1 MITKQEAVLNELR
14 IRPSTVSELVD
25 KFWPNITYA
34 HIRTMTSRLYKEGI
48 LEVASVEQAPMPQGG
63 SKEVYRYMVT
73 DTVHTDEDILPV
85 RRKVVIKGKNAKP
98 DLTHAKLSKELR
110 RELVMKQN
118 PLFVMFFGKKYL

>member
-1 MITKQEAVLNELR
+1 MISKQEAVLNELR
-14 IRPSTVSELVD
+14 IKPSTVNELVD

-34 HIRTMTSRLYKEGI
+34 HIRTMTSKLYKQGV
-48 LEVASVEQAPMPQGG
+48 LDVASVEQLPMPNGG
-63 SKEVYRYMVT
+63 NKEVYRYMVA

-98 DLTHAKLSKELR
+98 DLTHENLSKELR

-118 PLFVMFFGKKYL
+118 PLFVMFFGRKYL